1 MKRKNTIGVFY
12 NLFFIIAL
20 YFALFVLLQLG
31 SELWAVL
38 VAGIVIITSG
48 YLFFTFKA
56 QQRQEEKEKEQIII
70 ERKLDELLNAQRAI
84 YTITKRGM
92 GKDGKLPFESQ
103 GDADVV
109 KLLEKIASG
118 QGQQIS
124 EARKYAETQVNAL
137 KTVAWYNK
145 ENTKQMIIN
154 LDKNINT
161 ILALLQG
168 SQPSVSPDGV
178 ETETLSCRNEA
189 MPGEELGEKGIETEE
204 TTGLFTTMENELKD
218 DSFKEINRDGET
230 NGGSLDEEDLTP
242 EQTVTDKDLDVG
254 EELISE
260 GLMPE
265 EALKNSEDSISKQI
279 MPEEALKNSEDS
291 ISKQIMP
298 DKPQEENE
306 GMVLEEIIPEESQ
319 KENEDMILE
328 GIVPEESREES
339 DDLTLE
345 GRMPEKSMDN
355 VQKLTAEELVAAEL
369 TSVSGNLDQSTDS
382 LLDGE
387 SNGQKTALDMGV
399 NNENISLSVPIPEPD
414 DISNLIQMSS
424 PMPELNSSDN
434 MADFD
439 GQEEN
444 LSSDD
449 LDALIA
455 SLTK

>member
-178 ETETLSCRNEA
+178 ETETLSRRNEA

-230 NGGSLDEEDLTP
+230 NGGSLDEEDLTQ

-260 GLMPE
+260 GLM
-265 EALKNSEDSISKQI
+265 S
-279 MPEEALKNSEDS
+279 EEALKNSEDS

-306 GMVLEEIIPEESQ
+306 DLILEGRMPEELQKENEGMVLEGIIPEESQ

-328 GIVPEESREES
+328 GIV
-339 DDLTLE
+339 T
-345 GRMPEKSMDN
+345 
-355 VQKLTAEELVAAEL
+355 EELVAAGL
-369 TSVSGNLDQSTDS
+369 TSVSGNLNQSTDS

>member
-168 SQPSVSPDGV
+168 SQASVSPDGV
-178 ETETLSCRNEA
+178 ETETLSRRNEA

-265 EALKNSEDSISKQI
+265 EALKNSEDSISR
-279 MPEEALKNSEDS
+279 
-291 ISKQIMP
+291 QIMP

-387 SNGQKTALDMGV
+387 INGQKTALDMGV

>member
-1 MKRKNTIGVFY
+1 
-12 NLFFIIAL
+12 
-20 YFALFVLLQLG
+20 
-31 SELWAVL
+31 
-38 VAGIVIITSG
+38 
-48 YLFFTFKA
+48 
-56 QQRQEEKEKEQIII
+56 
-70 ERKLDELLNAQRAI
+70 
-84 YTITKRGM
+84 
-92 GKDGKLPFESQ
+92 
-103 GDADVV
+103 
-109 KLLEKIASG
+109 
-118 QGQQIS
+118 
-124 EARKYAETQVNAL
+124 
-137 KTVAWYNK
+137 
-145 ENTKQMIIN
+145 MIIN

-178 ETETLSCRNEA
+178 ETETLSRRNEA

-230 NGGSLDEEDLTP
+230 NGGSLDEEDLTL

-279 MPEEALKNSEDS
+279 MP
-291 ISKQIMP
+291 

-306 GMVLEEIIPEESQ
+306 DLILEGRMPEELQKENEGMVLEGIIPEESQ

-328 GIVPEESREES
+328 GIV
-339 DDLTLE
+339 T
-345 GRMPEKSMDN
+345 
-355 VQKLTAEELVAAEL
+355 EELVAAGL
-369 TSVSGNLDQSTDS
+369 TSVSGNLNQSTDS

-387 SNGQKTALDMGV
+387 SNGQKTALDMGG

>member
-56 QQRQEEKEKEQIII
+56 QQSQEEKEKEQIII

-178 ETETLSCRNEA
+178 ETETLSRRNEA

-204 TTGLFTTMENELKD
+204 TIGLFTTMENELKD

-230 NGGSLDEEDLTP
+230 NGGSLDEEDLTL

-279 MPEEALKNSEDS
+279 MP
-291 ISKQIMP
+291 

-306 GMVLEEIIPEESQ
+306 DLILEGRMPEELQKENEGMVLEGIIPEESQ

-328 GIVPEESREES
+328 GIV
-339 DDLTLE
+339 T
-345 GRMPEKSMDN
+345 
-355 VQKLTAEELVAAEL
+355 EELVAAGL
-369 TSVSGNLDQSTDS
+369 TSVSGNLNQSTDS

-387 SNGQKTALDMGV
+387 SNGQKTTLDMGV

>member
-1 MKRKNTIGVFY
+1 LKRKNTIGVFY

-168 SQPSVSPDGV
+168 SQASVSPDGV
-178 ETETLSCRNEA
+178 ETETLSRRNEA

-260 GLMPE
+260 GL
-265 EALKNSEDSISKQI
+265 

>member
-1 MKRKNTIGVFY
+1 M
-12 NLFFIIAL
+12 FFIIAL

-168 SQPSVSPDGV
+168 SQASVSPDGV
-178 ETETLSCRNEA
+178 ETETLSRRNEA

-260 GLMPE
+260 GL
-265 EALKNSEDSISKQI
+265 

-387 SNGQKTALDMGV
+387 INGQKTALDMGV

>member
-56 QQRQEEKEKEQIII
+56 QQSQEEKEKEQIII

-178 ETETLSCRNEA
+178 ETETLSRRNEA

-204 TTGLFTTMENELKD
+204 TIGLFTTMENELKD

-230 NGGSLDEEDLTP
+230 NGGSLDEEDLTL

-260 GLMPE
+260 GL
-265 EALKNSEDSISKQI
+265 

-328 GIVPEESREES
+328 GILPEESREES

>member
-178 ETETLSCRNEA
+178 ETETLSRRNEA

-260 GLMPE
+260 GL
-265 EALKNSEDSISKQI
+265 

-434 MADFD
+434 IADFD

>member
-1 MKRKNTIGVFY
+1 MEEVVRLKRKNTIGVFY

-168 SQPSVSPDGV
+168 SQASVSPDGV
-178 ETETLSCRNEA
+178 ETETLSRRNEA

-260 GLMPE
+260 GL
-265 EALKNSEDSISKQI
+265 

>member
-178 ETETLSCRNEA
+178 ETETLSRRNEA

-230 NGGSLDEEDLTP
+230 NGGSLDEEDLTL

-260 GLMPE
+260 GL
-265 EALKNSEDSISKQI
+265 

-328 GIVPEESREES
+328 GIV
-339 DDLTLE
+339 T
-345 GRMPEKSMDN
+345 
-355 VQKLTAEELVAAEL
+355 EELVAAGL
-369 TSVSGNLDQSTDS
+369 TSVSGNLNQSTDS

-387 SNGQKTALDMGV
+387 SNGQKTALDMGG

>member
-38 VAGIVIITSG
+38 VAGIIIITSG

-56 QQRQEEKEKEQIII
+56 QRRQEEKEKEQIII

-178 ETETLSCRNEA
+178 ETETLSRRNEA

-279 MPEEALKNSEDS
+279 MP
-291 ISKQIMP
+291 

-369 TSVSGNLDQSTDS
+369 TSVSSNLDQSTDS

>member
-1 MKRKNTIGVFY
+1 MEEVVRLKRKNTIGVFY

-178 ETETLSCRNEA
+178 ETETLSRRNEA

-230 NGGSLDEEDLTP
+230 NGGSLDEEDLTQ

-279 MPEEALKNSEDS
+279 MP
-291 ISKQIMP
+291 

-306 GMVLEEIIPEESQ
+306 DLILEGRIPEELQKENEGMVLEGIIPEESQ

-328 GIVPEESREES
+328 GIV
-339 DDLTLE
+339 T
-345 GRMPEKSMDN
+345 
-355 VQKLTAEELVAAEL
+355 EELVAAGL
-369 TSVSGNLDQSTDS
+369 TSVSGNLNQSTDS

-387 SNGQKTALDMGV
+387 SNGQKTTLDMGV

>member
-1 MKRKNTIGVFY
+1 MEEVVRLKRKNTIGVFY

-178 ETETLSCRNEA
+178 ETETLSRRNEA

-230 NGGSLDEEDLTP
+230 NGGSLDEEDLTQ

-260 GLMPE
+260 GLM
-265 EALKNSEDSISKQI
+265 S
-279 MPEEALKNSEDS
+279 EEALKNSEDS

-306 GMVLEEIIPEESQ
+306 DLILEGRMPEELQKENEGMVLEGIIPEESQ

-328 GIVPEESREES
+328 GIV
-339 DDLTLE
+339 T
-345 GRMPEKSMDN
+345 
-355 VQKLTAEELVAAEL
+355 EELVAAGL
-369 TSVSGNLDQSTDS
+369 TSVSGNLNQSTDS

>member
-161 ILALLQG
+161 IIALLQG

-178 ETETLSCRNEA
+178 ETETLSRRNEA

-260 GLMPE
+260 GL
-265 EALKNSEDSISKQI
+265 

>member
-154 LDKNINT
+154 LDKNINI

-178 ETETLSCRNEA
+178 ETETLSRRNEA
-189 MPGEELGEKGIETEE
+189 MSGEELGEKGIETEE

-218 DSFKEINRDGET
+218 DSYKEINRDGET

-260 GLMPE
+260 GL
-265 EALKNSEDSISKQI
+265 

>member
-178 ETETLSCRNEA
+178 ETETLSRRNEA

-279 MPEEALKNSEDS
+279 MP
-291 ISKQIMP
+291 

-369 TSVSGNLDQSTDS
+369 TSVSSNLDQSTDS

>member
-20 YFALFVLLQLG
+20 YFALFFLLQLG

-178 ETETLSCRNEA
+178 ETETLSRRNEA

-260 GLMPE
+260 GL
-265 EALKNSEDSISKQI
+265 

>member
-1 MKRKNTIGVFY
+1 MEEVVRLKRKNTIGVFY

-178 ETETLSCRNEA
+178 ETETLSRRNEA

-230 NGGSLDEEDLTP
+230 NGGSLDEEDLTQ

-279 MPEEALKNSEDS
+279 MP
-291 ISKQIMP
+291 

-306 GMVLEEIIPEESQ
+306 DLILEGRMPEELQKENEGMVLEGIIPEESQ

-328 GIVPEESREES
+328 GIV
-339 DDLTLE
+339 T
-345 GRMPEKSMDN
+345 
-355 VQKLTAEELVAAEL
+355 EELVAAGL
-369 TSVSGNLDQSTDS
+369 TSVSGNLNQSTDS

-387 SNGQKTALDMGV
+387 SNGQKTALDMGG

>member
-1 MKRKNTIGVFY
+1 LEEVVRLKRKNTIGVFY

-168 SQPSVSPDGV
+168 SQASVSPDGV
-178 ETETLSCRNEA
+178 ETETLSRRNEA

-260 GLMPE
+260 GL
-265 EALKNSEDSISKQI
+265 

>member
-92 GKDGKLPFESQ
+92 GKGGKLPFESQ

-178 ETETLSCRNEA
+178 ETETLSRRNEA

-260 GLMPE
+260 GL
-265 EALKNSEDSISKQI
+265 

>member
-92 GKDGKLPFESQ
+92 GKEGKLPFESQ

-178 ETETLSCRNEA
+178 ETETLSRRNEA

-218 DSFKEINRDGET
+218 DSYKEINRDGET

-260 GLMPE
+260 GL
-265 EALKNSEDSISKQI
+265 

-434 MADFD
+434 IADFD

>member
-1 MKRKNTIGVFY
+1 MEEVVRLKRKNTIGVFY

-168 SQPSVSPDGV
+168 SQASVSPDGV
-178 ETETLSCRNEA
+178 ETETLSRRNEA

-260 GLMPE
+260 GL
-265 EALKNSEDSISKQI
+265 

-387 SNGQKTALDMGV
+387 INGQKTALDMGV

>member
-124 EARKYAETQVNAL
+124 EAHKYAETQVNAL

-178 ETETLSCRNEA
+178 ETETLSRRNEA

-218 DSFKEINRDGET
+218 DSYKEINRDGET

-260 GLMPE
+260 GL
-265 EALKNSEDSISKQI
+265 

-355 VQKLTAEELVAAEL
+355 VQKLTAEELVAAGL

-434 MADFD
+434 IADFD

>member
-38 VAGIVIITSG
+38 VAGIIIITSG

-56 QQRQEEKEKEQIII
+56 QRRQEEKEKEQIII

-178 ETETLSCRNEA
+178 ETETLSRRNEA

-218 DSFKEINRDGET
+218 DSYKEINRDGET

-260 GLMPE
+260 GL
-265 EALKNSEDSISKQI
+265 

-434 MADFD
+434 IADFD

>member
-178 ETETLSCRNEA
+178 ETETLSRRNEA

-279 MPEEALKNSEDS
+279 MP
-291 ISKQIMP
+291 

-355 VQKLTAEELVAAEL
+355 VQKLTAEELVAAGL

-455 SLTK
+455 SLTE

>member
-137 KTVAWYNK
+137 KTVAWCNK

-178 ETETLSCRNEA
+178 ETETLSRRNEA

-260 GLMPE
+260 GL
-265 EALKNSEDSISKQI
+265 

>member
-1 MKRKNTIGVFY
+1 LEEVVRLKRKNTIGVFY

-178 ETETLSCRNEA
+178 ETETLSRRNEA

-260 GLMPE
+260 GL
-265 EALKNSEDSISKQI
+265 

>member
-1 MKRKNTIGVFY
+1 MEEVVRLKRKNTIGVFY

-178 ETETLSCRNEA
+178 ETETLSRRNEA

-279 MPEEALKNSEDS
+279 MP
-291 ISKQIMP
+291 

-355 VQKLTAEELVAAEL
+355 VQKLTAEELVAAGL
-369 TSVSGNLDQSTDS
+369 TSVSGNLNQSTDS

-387 SNGQKTALDMGV
+387 INGQKTALDMGV

>member
-137 KTVAWYNK
+137 KTVAWCNK

-168 SQPSVSPDGV
+168 SQASVSPDGV
-178 ETETLSCRNEA
+178 ETETLSRRNEA

-260 GLMPE
+260 GL
-265 EALKNSEDSISKQI
+265 

-387 SNGQKTALDMGV
+387 INGQKTALDMGV

>member
-178 ETETLSCRNEA
+178 ETETLSRRNEA

-218 DSFKEINRDGET
+218 DSYKEINRDGET

-279 MPEEALKNSEDS
+279 MP
-291 ISKQIMP
+291 
-298 DKPQEENE
+298 DKPQE
-306 GMVLEEIIPEESQ
+306 
-319 KENEDMILE
+319 ENEDMILE

-355 VQKLTAEELVAAEL
+355 VQKLTAEELVAAGL

-387 SNGQKTALDMGV
+387 SNAQKTALDMGV

-414 DISNLIQMSS
+414 VISNLIQMSS

>member
-1 MKRKNTIGVFY
+1 M
-12 NLFFIIAL
+12 FFIIAL

-178 ETETLSCRNEA
+178 ETETLSRRNEA

-279 MPEEALKNSEDS
+279 MP
-291 ISKQIMP
+291 

-355 VQKLTAEELVAAEL
+355 VQKLTAEELVAAGL
-369 TSVSGNLDQSTDS
+369 TSVSGNLNQSTDS

-387 SNGQKTALDMGV
+387 INGQKTALDMGV

-449 LDALIA
+449 L
-455 SLTK
+455 

>member
-178 ETETLSCRNEA
+178 ETETLSRRNEA

-218 DSFKEINRDGET
+218 DSYKEINRDGET

-260 GLMPE
+260 GL
-265 EALKNSEDSISKQI
+265 

-414 DISNLIQMSS
+414 DISNLIQMST

>member
-178 ETETLSCRNEA
+178 ETETLSRRNEA

-260 GLMPE
+260 GL
-265 EALKNSEDSISKQI
+265 

-369 TSVSGNLDQSTDS
+369 TSVSGNLNQSTDS

>member
-168 SQPSVSPDGV
+168 SQASVSPDGV
-178 ETETLSCRNEA
+178 ETETLSRRNEA

-279 MPEEALKNSEDS
+279 MP
-291 ISKQIMP
+291 

-328 GIVPEESREES
+328 GIVSEESREES

-355 VQKLTAEELVAAEL
+355 VQKLTAEELVAAGL
-369 TSVSGNLDQSTDS
+369 TSVSGNLNQSTDS

-387 SNGQKTALDMGV
+387 SNAQKTALDMGV

>member
-178 ETETLSCRNEA
+178 ETETLSRRNEA

-279 MPEEALKNSEDS
+279 MP
-291 ISKQIMP
+291 

-355 VQKLTAEELVAAEL
+355 VQKLTAEELVAAGL
-369 TSVSGNLDQSTDS
+369 TSVSGNLNQSTDS

-387 SNGQKTALDMGV
+387 INGQKTALDMGV

>member
-145 ENTKQMIIN
+145 ENTKRMIIN

-178 ETETLSCRNEA
+178 ETETLSRRNEA

-260 GLMPE
+260 GL
-265 EALKNSEDSISKQI
+265 

>member
-38 VAGIVIITSG
+38 VAGIIIITSG

-178 ETETLSCRNEA
+178 ETETLSRRNEA

-218 DSFKEINRDGET
+218 DSYKEINRDGET

-260 GLMPE
+260 GL
-265 EALKNSEDSISKQI
+265 

-369 TSVSGNLDQSTDS
+369 TSVSSNLDQSTDS

>member
-124 EARKYAETQVNAL
+124 EAHKYAETQVNAL

-178 ETETLSCRNEA
+178 ETETLSRRNEA

-218 DSFKEINRDGET
+218 DSYKEINRDGET

-260 GLMPE
+260 GL
-265 EALKNSEDSISKQI
+265 

-434 MADFD
+434 IADFD

>member
-178 ETETLSCRNEA
+178 ETETLSRRNEA

-230 NGGSLDEEDLTP
+230 NGGSLDEEDLTL

-254 EELISE
+254 EEL
-260 GLMPE
+260 
-265 EALKNSEDSISKQI
+265 

-306 GMVLEEIIPEESQ
+306 DLILEGRMPEELQKENEGMVLEGIIPEESQ

-328 GIVPEESREES
+328 GIV
-339 DDLTLE
+339 T
-345 GRMPEKSMDN
+345 
-355 VQKLTAEELVAAEL
+355 EELVAAGL
-369 TSVSGNLDQSTDS
+369 TSVSGNLNQSTDS

-387 SNGQKTALDMGV
+387 SNGQKTALDMGG

>member
-178 ETETLSCRNEA
+178 ETETLSRRNEA

-279 MPEEALKNSEDS
+279 MP
-291 ISKQIMP
+291 

-328 GIVPEESREES
+328 GIVSEESREES

-355 VQKLTAEELVAAEL
+355 VQKLTAEELVAAGL
-369 TSVSGNLDQSTDS
+369 TSVSGNLNQSTDS

-387 SNGQKTALDMGV
+387 SNAQKTALDMGV